1 MFQALW
7 KVAVHVISSFT
18 TAYNYAIEH
27 DKQLLHT
34 MLKAA
39 TIRVGLYMD
48 SIIREFQSSD
58 LHQPSWQDELDQK
71 VGHIKWV
78 QSLSVA
84 FSDSVAGIMKAPTG
98 VVPAGAASSNAD
110 GVSVTSRHQTQLQP
124 PDQQMGSAMGQISA
138 QGVPAQA
145 LPPTHTM
152 SQSALAA
159 PLPRPP
165 RQQQLQVQTSAAQ
178 QAQDQLEFGATASLD
193 GPLSADDHGSVPTKA
208 TAADQKSTTAGA
220 VTPGMEPIFELGAKL
235 QKGSKGKWRWYTL
248 RTVQGEG
255 MCLCKYNDEQAAE
268 GDKDLDRTPK
278 SRLPLYAVQK
288 VVRMRSDVTEFVKIQ
303 GQTNRFKVQHA
314 GGGAMELQELRAD
327 ESDGVMPFLTALERY
342 APVKS
347 SILELSKDP
356 RQDVPSK
363 WMRHCVVLMRYQIV
377 CFDGKDASSM
387 KPKRVF
393 HITAAARARVVPQ
406 SILAEKQP
414 WLTLGKQSKQK
425 HRSIEYVEL
434 AHETG
439 AQVYQRSLVLRAVPG
454 KSMQG
459 FLDQLGSVALQE
471 GLPPQ

>member
-98 VVPAGAASSNAD
+98 VVPAAAASSNAD
-110 GVSVTSRHQTQLQP
+110 GVSVISRHQTQLQP

-178 QAQDQLEFGATASLD
+178 Q
-193 GPLSADDHGSVPTKA
+193 A

-459 FLDQLGSVALQE
+459 FLDKLGSVALQE